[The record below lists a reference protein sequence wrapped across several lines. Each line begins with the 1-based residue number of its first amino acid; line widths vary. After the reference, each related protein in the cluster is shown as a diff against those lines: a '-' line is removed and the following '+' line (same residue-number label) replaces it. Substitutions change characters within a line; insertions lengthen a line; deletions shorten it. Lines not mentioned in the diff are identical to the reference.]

1 MSGREAAV
9 DRWLLHR
16 VTRRETTVPGTEQE
30 LSQPGQELDWL
41 GPWGSNTKGEGSWW
55 KGTGREPQP
64 WGAEGQRP

>member
-41 GPWGSNTKGEGSWW
+41 GPWGSNTKGEGS
-55 KGTGREPQP
+55 
-64 WGAEGQRP
+64 